1 MSLSDKAEEV
11 LDTSRAFSKA
21 MSGLTEM
28 ESKLCELLPAERVLI
43 APGNADEDEQVLS
56 DVGRICAQ
64 KLRSIL
70 MNGNTLAVTGG
81 RTIAAVARSLQ
92 SQTPLNVM
100 VVPAR
105 GGLGRT
111 LEIQA
116 NTLAEEIA
124 GKLGGHYRLIHLPDT
139 MDAAAMQEMLKLPE
153 VRETMELLERADVI
167 LHGIGTASE
176 MMKQRRQPHEIQSKL
191 IQEGAKGE
199 SFGAYY
205 DLDGRCLM
213 ESTNVGVD
221 LARLKPTCRMIAAAA
236 GTSKAE
242 AIISILRHTK
252 HYLLVTDQGAAEKM
266 LRILSE

>member
-1 MSLSDKAEEV
+1 M
-11 LDTSRAFSKA
+11 
-21 MSGLTEM
+21 
-28 ESKLCELLPAERVLI
+28 
-43 APGNADEDEQVLS
+43 LS

-92 SQTPLNVM
+92 SQAPLNVM

-105 GGLGRT
+105 GGLGRSV
-111 LEIQA
+111 EIQA

-153 VRETMELLERADVI
+153 VSEAMELLERADVI

-205 DLDGRCLM
+205 DLNGRCLM

-221 LARLKPTCRMIAAAA
+221 LARLKPTCRMVAAAA
-236 GTSKAE
+236 GASKAE
-242 AIISILRHTK
+242 AIISILRHTR
-252 HYLLVTDQGAAEKM
+252 HYLLVTDQGAAERM
-266 LRILSE
+266 LDILSAHNV